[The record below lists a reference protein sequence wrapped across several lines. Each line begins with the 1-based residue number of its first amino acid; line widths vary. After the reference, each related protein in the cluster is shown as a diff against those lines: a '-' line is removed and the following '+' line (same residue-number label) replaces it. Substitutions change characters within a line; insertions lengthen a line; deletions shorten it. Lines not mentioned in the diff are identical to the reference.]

1 MSEAVV
7 PAWWLAARDVLPN
20 GDGRKIVIGE
30 THTVPGPPVL
40 CKHGLHG
47 SRHPFAAL
55 RHAPGPILYR
65 VECSGWIMEEED
77 KLCSTARRYLAM
89 RGITEPLWRFAR
101 GEALRV
107 AHLWGAP
114 AEATE
119 YLRTGNEEAMDA
131 AYRAAAA
138 VPMSEI
144 GWPRYW
150 AAQATKAAANRRH
163 SPGSLVKALAILA
176 SLTGEESIFRGAA
189 ERFLTLVNAE
199 FARDP
204 VVGAPALAHD

>member
-1 MSEAVV
+1 
-7 PAWWLAARDVLPN
+7 
-20 GDGRKIVIGE
+20 
-30 THTVPGPPVL
+30 
-40 CKHGLHG
+40 
-47 SRHPFAAL
+47 
-55 RHAPGPILYR
+55 
-65 VECSGWIMEEED
+65 MEEED

-89 RGITEPLWRFAR
+89 RHNRTAVAVCAWRSAAGRSLMGRSCR
-101 GEALRV
+101 GHRV
-107 AHLWGAP
+107 P
-114 AEATE
+114 ANRERRGDGRR
-119 YLRTGNEEAMDA
+119 LQ
-131 AYRAAAA
+131 AAAA